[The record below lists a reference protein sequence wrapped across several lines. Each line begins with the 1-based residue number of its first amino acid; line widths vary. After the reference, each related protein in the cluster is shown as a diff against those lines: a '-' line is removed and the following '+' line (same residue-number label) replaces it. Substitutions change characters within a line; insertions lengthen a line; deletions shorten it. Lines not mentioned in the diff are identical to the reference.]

1 MSTKITGIYD
11 ARKELGW
18 GKSIIMGLQQCFAMF
33 GATILVPVLTNSY
46 GEGIVGLSA
55 SVTLFCAGI
64 ATLWFHFITKGKVPV
79 FLGSSFAFLGMYQAI
94 IPQYGKEYATGG
106 VVAAGGLYVILA
118 ILIKVLGT
126 KRVMKLFPPA
136 VCGPLIILIGINL
149 AGSAIDNLFTNW
161 MLGIVPILVIIICN
175 TWGKGMIKII
185 PVLISLIVSYIVAI
199 IMGAV
204 DFSAVGSANWVGLPN
219 FHLPK
224 FNADAIVA
232 GLAVAVAAMVEH
244 VGDIMAIGATCGKNF
259 IADPGLTRTL
269 LGDGIGTS
277 LAGLLGGPANTTY
290 SENTGVVALTRVFDP
305 FVMRI
310 AAVMAII
317 LSLSPKFEAVIN
329 SIPAAIIGGISF
341 VLYGMI
347 AATGIRT
354 IVENQVDYVNM
365 RNVLITA
372 IILVSGL
379 GFNHKNIVIGS
390 VAFGGLA
397 CAAVFGIILNAI
409 LPGKDY
415 EFKED

>member
-1 MSTKITGIYD
+1 MSTKVTGIYD

-55 SVTLFCAGI
+55 SVTLFCAGV

-244 VGDIMAIGATCGKNF
+244 VGDVMAIGATCGKNF
-259 IADPGLTRTL
+259 IANPGLTRTL